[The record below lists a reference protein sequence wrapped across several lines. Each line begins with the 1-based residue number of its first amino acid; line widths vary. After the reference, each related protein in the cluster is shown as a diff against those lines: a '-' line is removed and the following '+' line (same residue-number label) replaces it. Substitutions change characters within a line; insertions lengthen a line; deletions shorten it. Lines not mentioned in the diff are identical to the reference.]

1 MEATDQI
8 FIAVLVIA
16 AFGAFSFLQ
25 IAWRAMSQ
33 IMWSPSPERS
43 YIREFRREFRDAGTQ
58 TWFDSVWT
66 YKHAKTRLWSTSQ
79 GDKLHLF
86 EDCHHMS
93 GRKTFHRDG
102 ICGTCCERS
111 VLDRFRSE

>member
-1 MEATDQI
+1 MEAFDQI

-25 IAWRAMSQ
+25 MIWRAMLRVASR
-33 IMWSPSPERS
+33 PSLGQAHS
-43 YIREFRREFRDAGTQ
+43 RESRKEFRDAHTQ
-58 TWFDSVWT
+58 TWFDPVWT
-66 YKHAKTRLWSTSQ
+66 YKHTKTRLWTTPQ

-86 EDCHHMS
+86 EDCQHIH
-93 GRKTFHRDG
+93 GRKTFRQDG

-111 VLDRFRSE
+111 LLDRFGSE